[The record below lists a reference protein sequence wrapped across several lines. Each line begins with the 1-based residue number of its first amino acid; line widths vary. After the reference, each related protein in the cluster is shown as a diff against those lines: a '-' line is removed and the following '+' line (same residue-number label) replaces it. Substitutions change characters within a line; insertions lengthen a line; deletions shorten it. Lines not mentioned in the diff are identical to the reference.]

1 VIQSSYKAWLEI
13 SRPLNVIL
21 GGITCY
27 LGGYIA
33 GVDDS
38 TSLTLILSTSS
49 VMLFIA
55 AGNIVNDIMDSTIDA
70 QAHPSRPISSGR
82 INRSLAKGVASG
94 LWIVSLLLMGISA
107 NMLKGTADLWWGAIL
122 IWSIAVILMLS
133 YDLGP
138 RTKQRGL
145 VGNIVISLMV
155 GMVIIFGAA
164 SVGMVY
170 LPLIWLVGAT
180 SFFIN
185 LAREIVKD
193 CEDMEFDSKTRNTL
207 PMAVGKEKARMIAYS
222 ISMGGVVCGALPYYL
237 GYFNLG
243 FLLFQLP
250 TVLLV
255 LTCNRKM
262 MTGDDKSCQR
272 QLRQGLIMGLVGF
285 SASVV
290 FS

>member
-1 VIQSSYKAWLEI
+1 VTQSSYKAWLEI
-13 SRPLNVIL
+13 SRPPNVIL

-33 GVDDS
+33 GIDDS
-38 TSLTLILSTSS
+38 TSLALILSSSS
-49 VMLFIA
+49 VMLFMA
-55 AGNIVNDIMDSTIDA
+55 AGNVVNDIMDSAIDA
-70 QAHPSRPISSGR
+70 DAHPSRPIPSGR
-82 INRSLAKGVASG
+82 INRSLAKGVAGG

-107 NMLKGTADLWWGAIL
+107 NLLKGAADLWWGAIL
-122 IWSIAVILMLS
+122 IWSIAAILMLS

-145 VGNIVISLMV
+145 AGNIVISLLV
-155 GMVIIFGAA
+155 GVVIIFGAA

-185 LAREIVKD
+185 LAREIIKD
-193 CEDMEFDSKTRNTL
+193 CEDLEGDSKTRNSL
-207 PMAVGKEKARMIAYS
+207 PMTVGKEKARMIAYS
-222 ISMGGVVCGALPYYL
+222 ISMGGIVCAALPYYL
-237 GYFNLG
+237 GYFHLG

-250 TVLLV
+250 AILLV
-255 LTCNRKM
+255 LTCNGKM
-262 MTGDDKSCQR
+262 MSGDDKSCQL
-272 QLRQGLIMGLVGF
+272 QLRQGLVMGLLGF
-285 SASVV
+285 SASVG

>member
-1 VIQSSYKAWLEI
+1 
-13 SRPLNVIL
+13 
-21 GGITCY
+21 
-27 LGGYIA
+27 
-33 GVDDS
+33 
-38 TSLTLILSTSS
+38 
-49 VMLFIA
+49 MLFMA

-70 QAHPSRPISSGR
+70 QAHPSRPIPSGR
-82 INRSLAKGVASG
+82 INRPLAKGVASG
-94 LWIVSLLLMGISA
+94 LWIVSLLFMGISA
-107 NMLKGTADLWWGAIL
+107 NVLKGTTDLWWGAIL
-122 IWSIAVILMLS
+122 IWVIAATLMLS

-138 RTKQRGL
+138 RTKQSGL

-193 CEDMEFDSKTRNTL
+193 CEDMESDSETRNTL
-207 PMAVGKEKARMIAYS
+207 PMTVGKEKARMIAYS
-222 ISMGGVVCGALPYYL
+222 ISMGGIVCSALPYYL

-250 TVLLV
+250 AVLLI
-255 LTCNRKM
+255 LTCNSKM

-272 QLRQGLIMGLVGF
+272 QLRQSLIMGILGF
-285 SASVV
+285 SASVG

>member
-70 QAHPSRPISSGR
+70 QAHPSRPIPSGR

-193 CEDMEFDSKTRNTL
+193 CEDMESDSKTRNTL
-207 PMAVGKEKARMIAYS
+207 PMAVGKEKARMVAYS

>member
-1 VIQSSYKAWLEI
+1 MIQSSYKAWLEI

-70 QAHPSRPISSGR
+70 QAHPSRPIPSGR

-193 CEDMEFDSKTRNTL
+193 CEDMESDSKTRNTL
-207 PMAVGKEKARMIAYS
+207 PMAVGKEKARMVAYS

>member
-1 VIQSSYKAWLEI
+1 MSQSSYKAWLEI

-33 GVDDS
+33 GIDDS
-38 TSLTLILSTSS
+38 TSLSLILSSSS
-49 VMLFIA
+49 VMLFMA
-55 AGNIVNDIMDSTIDA
+55 AGNIVNDIMDSAIDA
-70 QAHPSRPISSGR
+70 DAHPSRPIPSGR
-82 INRSLAKGVASG
+82 INRSSAKAVAG
-94 LWIVSLLLMGISA
+94 ALWIVSLLFMGVSA
-107 NMLKGTADLWWGAIL
+107 NVLKGTVDLWWGAIL
-122 IWSIAVILMLS
+122 IWCIAAVLMLS

-145 VGNIVISLMV
+145 VGNIVISLMI

-193 CEDMEFDSKTRNTL
+193 CEDMESDSKTRNTL
-207 PMAVGKEKARMIAYS
+207 PMAVGKEKARMVAYS

-262 MTGDDKSCQR
+262 MTGDDKSCQL
-272 QLRQGLIMGLVGF
+272 QLRQGLIMGLLGF
-285 SASVV
+285 SASVG

>member
-1 VIQSSYKAWLEI
+1 MPQSSYKAWLEI

-21 GGITCY
+21 GGITCC

-33 GVDDS
+33 GIDDS
-38 TSLTLILSTSS
+38 TRLTLALSTIS
-49 VMLFIA
+49 VMLFMA

-70 QAHPSRPISSGR
+70 QAHPSRPIPSGR
-82 INRSLAKGVASG
+82 INRPLAKGVASG
-94 LWIVSLLLMGISA
+94 LWIVSLLFMGISA
-107 NMLKGTADLWWGAIL
+107 NVLKGTTDLWWGAIL
-122 IWSIAVILMLS
+122 IWVIAATLMLS

-138 RTKQRGL
+138 RTKQSGL

-193 CEDMEFDSKTRNTL
+193 CEDMESDSETRNTL
-207 PMAVGKEKARMIAYS
+207 PMTVGKEKARMIAYS
-222 ISMGGVVCGALPYYL
+222 ISMGGIVCSALPYYL

-250 TVLLV
+250 AVLLI
-255 LTCNRKM
+255 LTCNSKM

-272 QLRQGLIMGLVGF
+272 QLRQSLIMGILGF
-285 SASVV
+285 SASVG

>member
-1 VIQSSYKAWLEI
+1 MTQSSYKAWVEI

-21 GGITCY
+21 GGVTCY

-33 GVDDS
+33 GIDDS
-38 TSLTLILSTSS
+38 THLSLIWSALS
-49 VMLFIA
+49 VMLFMT
-55 AGNIVNDIMDSTIDA
+55 AGNIVNDIMDSTIDTD
-70 QAHPSRPISSGR
+70 AHPSRPIPSGR
-82 INRSLAKGVASG
+82 INRSSAKAVAG
-94 LWIVSLLLMGISA
+94 AIWIVSLLLMGVSA
-107 NMLKGTADLWWGAIL
+107 NMLKGTTDLWWGTII
-122 IWSIAVILMLS
+122 IWFSAAILMLS

-138 RTKQRGL
+138 RTKERGV
-145 VGNIVISLMV
+145 VGNVAISLMV

-193 CEDMEFDSKTRNTL
+193 CEDMESDSNTRNTL
-207 PMAVGKEKARMIAYS
+207 PIIVGKEKARMIGYS
-222 ISMGGVVCGALPYYL
+222 VSMGGVVCAALPYYL
-237 GYFNLG
+237 GYFHLG

-250 TVLLV
+250 AILLI
-255 LTCNRKM
+255 LTCNGKM
-262 MTGDDKSCQR
+262 MAGDDRSCQL
-272 QLRQGLIMGLVGF
+272 QLRQGLVMGLLGF
-285 SASVV
+285 SASVG

>member
-1 VIQSSYKAWLEI
+1 MSQSSYKAWLEI

-33 GVDDS
+33 GIDDS
-38 TSLTLILSTSS
+38 TRLALILSTSS
-49 VMLFIA
+49 VMLFMV

-70 QAHPSRPISSGR
+70 QAHSSRPIPSGR
-82 INRSLAKGVASG
+82 IDRSLAKGVAGG

-107 NMLKGTADLWWGAIL
+107 NLLKGTADFWWGAII
-122 IWSIAVILMLS
+122 IWSIAAILMLS

-138 RTKQRGL
+138 RTKQMGL
-145 VGNIVISLMV
+145 VGNIAISLMV

-193 CEDMEFDSKTRNTL
+193 CEDMESDSKTRKTL
-207 PMAVGKEKARMIAYS
+207 PMAVGKKKARMIAYS
-222 ISMGGVVCGALPYYL
+222 ISMGGVVCSALPYYL

-243 FLLFQLP
+243 FLLLQLP
-250 TVLLV
+250 AILLV
-255 LTCNRKM
+255 LTCNSKM
-262 MTGDDKSCQR
+262 MTGDDKSCQL
-272 QLRQGLIMGLVGF
+272 QLRQGLIMGLLGFTASVGF
-285 SASVV
+285 S
-290 FS
+290 

>member
-1 VIQSSYKAWLEI
+1 MIQSSYKAWLEI

-70 QAHPSRPISSGR
+70 QAHPSRPIPSGR

-193 CEDMEFDSKTRNTL
+193 CEDMESDSKTRNTL

>member
-1 VIQSSYKAWLEI
+1 MSQSSYKAWLEI

-33 GVDDS
+33 GIDDS
-38 TSLTLILSTSS
+38 THLPLVLSTLS
-49 VMLFIA
+49 VILFMA
-55 AGNIVNDIMDSTIDA
+55 AGNIVNDIMDSAIDA
-70 QAHPSRPISSGR
+70 DAHPSRPIPSGR
-82 INRSLAKGVASG
+82 INRSSAKAVAG
-94 LWIVSLLLMGISA
+94 ALWIVSLLFMGVSA
-107 NMLKGTADLWWGAIL
+107 NVLKGTADLWWGAIL
-122 IWSIAVILMLS
+122 IWFIAAVLMLS

-138 RTKQRGL
+138 RTKQRGF
-145 VGNIVISLMV
+145 VGNIVISLMI

-185 LAREIVKD
+185 LTREIVKD
-193 CEDMEFDSKTRNTL
+193 CEDMESDSKTRNTL
-207 PMAVGKEKARMIAYS
+207 PMIVGKEKARMIAYS
-222 ISMGGVVCGALPYYL
+222 ISMGGIVCAALPYYL
-237 GYFNLG
+237 GYFHLG

-250 TVLLV
+250 AILLV
-255 LTCNRKM
+255 LTCNGKM
-262 MTGDDKSCQR
+262 MAGDDKSCQL
-272 QLRQGLIMGLVGF
+272 QLRQGLIMGLLGF
-285 SASVV
+285 SASVG

>member
-1 VIQSSYKAWLEI
+1 MPQPSYKAWLEI
-13 SRPLNVIL
+13 SRPLNVVL

-33 GVDDS
+33 GIDDS
-38 TSLTLILSTSS
+38 TYISLILSTCS
-49 VMLFIA
+49 VMLFMA
-55 AGNIVNDIMDSTIDA
+55 AGNIVNDIMDSAIDA
-70 QAHPSRPISSGR
+70 QAHPSRPIPSGR
-82 INRSLAKGVASG
+82 IDRSLAKGVAGSI
-94 LWIVSLLLMGISA
+94 WIVSLLLMGVSA
-107 NMLKGTADLWWGAIL
+107 NLLKDTMELWWGAII
-122 IWSIAVILMLS
+122 IWGIAAILMLS

-145 VGNIVISLMV
+145 IGNIVISLMV
-155 GMVIIFGAA
+155 GIVIIFGAA

-193 CEDMEFDSKTRNTL
+193 CEDMESDSKTRNTL
-207 PMAVGKEKARMIAYS
+207 PMAVGKQKARMVAYS
-222 ISMGGVVCGALPYYL
+222 ISMGGVVCAALPYYL

-250 TVLLV
+250 AVLLI
-255 LTCNRKM
+255 LTCNGKM
-262 MTGDDKSCQR
+262 MAGDDKSCQL
-272 QLRQGLIMGLVGF
+272 QLRQGLIMGLLGF
-285 SASVV
+285 SASVG

>member
-1 VIQSSYKAWLEI
+1 
-13 SRPLNVIL
+13 
-21 GGITCY
+21 
-27 LGGYIA
+27 
-33 GVDDS
+33 
-38 TSLTLILSTSS
+38 
-49 VMLFIA
+49 
-55 AGNIVNDIMDSTIDA
+55 
-70 QAHPSRPISSGR
+70 
-82 INRSLAKGVASG
+82 
-94 LWIVSLLLMGISA
+94 MGISA

-193 CEDMEFDSKTRNTL
+193 CEDMESDSKTRNTL
-207 PMAVGKEKARMIAYS
+207 PMAVGKEKARMVAYS